1 MGGALRGMMPTKR
14 RIGSAEGSGWEA
26 FMQFRERRRVIQV
39 IRTVYD
45 PDLKRGRSELVG
57 KIDKAAPVITDKLQR
72 SCTPEELPEVLTY
85 LDGRH
90 NRLRNEAVR
99 AGAETLPAQ
108 MREAAEYFRTHR
120 DDDAR
125 AFATEI
131 RLAWEE
137 LKTALRESGFSK
149 SKVLK
154 RGADRDK
161 VAATA
166 EAPTPTPTQSS
177 GVEGV
182 AEPVD
187 APSPARPV
195 RKPRVRKARAAPA
208 AVEGASSDTDGAA
221 TPPAV

>member
-1 MGGALRGMMPTKR
+1 
-14 RIGSAEGSGWEA
+14 
-26 FMQFRERRRVIQV
+26 MQFRERRRVIQV

-57 KIDKAAPVITDKLQR
+57 KIDKATPVVADKLQK
-72 SCTPEELPEVLTY
+72 SCTPEELSEILTY
-85 LDGRH
+85 LDDRH

-99 AGAETLPAQ
+99 AGAESLPAQ

-125 AFATEI
+125 AFAMEI

-154 RGADRDK
+154 KATEKAGTPK
-161 VAATA
+161 VAVEVALEKVEEPAAVPPA
-166 EAPTPTPTQSS
+166 EA
-177 GVEGV
+177 
-182 AEPVD
+182 
-187 APSPARPV
+187 PV
-195 RKPRVRKARAAPA
+195 RKPRARKEKTVRVVARNTEVSKADEAGAPPA
-208 AVEGASSDTDGAA
+208 A
-221 TPPAV
+221 

>member
-1 MGGALRGMMPTKR
+1 
-14 RIGSAEGSGWEA
+14 
-26 FMQFRERRRVIQV
+26 MQFRERRRVIQV

-57 KIDKAAPVITDKLQR
+57 KIDKAAPAVTDKLQK
-72 SCTPEELPEVLTY
+72 SCTPEELSEILTY
-85 LDGRH
+85 LDDRH

-154 RGADRDK
+154 KAAERIEAPM
-161 VAATA
+161 VAAPMVAMEVAAEEVAEPAEASPA
-166 EAPTPTPTQSS
+166 EAP
-177 GVEGV
+177 G
-182 AEPVD
+182 
-187 APSPARPV
+187 
-195 RKPRVRKARAAPA
+195 RKPRARKTTSVRAVAADTEVSKAD
-208 AVEGASSDTDGAA
+208 ETGA
-221 TPPAV
+221 PPAV

>member
-1 MGGALRGMMPTKR
+1 M
-14 RIGSAEGSGWEA
+14 
-26 FMQFRERRRVIQV
+26 MQFRERRRVIQV

-57 KIDKAAPVITDKLQR
+57 KIDKAAPVVTDRLQK
-72 SCTPEELPEVLTY
+72 SCTPEELSEILTY
-85 LDGRH
+85 LDDRH

-131 RLAWEE
+131 RLAWED
-137 LKTALRESGFSK
+137 LKTALREAGFSK

-154 RGADRDK
+154 KAVDRDK
-161 VAATA
+161 APEKDPEKKAPENKAMEKA
-166 EAPTPTPTQSS
+166 EAPAPSVSLT
-177 GVEGV
+177 VDGV
-182 AEPVD
+182 AEPAA
-187 APSPARPV
+187 APSPAAPV
-195 RKPRVRKARAAPA
+195 RKPRTRKARTAPA
-208 AVEGASSDTDGAA
+208 VAAEGTSSDPGSADSSPAA
-221 TPPAV
+221 

>member
-1 MGGALRGMMPTKR
+1 
-14 RIGSAEGSGWEA
+14 
-26 FMQFRERRRVIQV
+26 MQFRERRRVIQV

-57 KIDKAAPVITDKLQR
+57 KIDKAAPAVTDKLQK
-72 SCTPEELPEVLTY
+72 SCTPEELSEILTY
-85 LDGRH
+85 LDDRH

-154 RGADRDK
+154 KAAERIEAPMVAVPMVAME
-161 VAATA
+161 VAAEEVAEPAEASPA
-166 EAPTPTPTQSS
+166 EAP
-177 GVEGV
+177 G
-182 AEPVD
+182 
-187 APSPARPV
+187 
-195 RKPRVRKARAAPA
+195 RKPRARKTTSVRAVAADTEVSKAD
-208 AVEGASSDTDGAA
+208 ETGAS
-221 TPPAV
+221 PAV

>member
-1 MGGALRGMMPTKR
+1 
-14 RIGSAEGSGWEA
+14 
-26 FMQFRERRRVIQV
+26 MQFRERRRVIQV

-45 PDLKRGRSELVG
+45 PDLKRGRSELIG
-57 KIDKAAPVITDKLQR
+57 KIDKAAPVVTDKLQK
-72 SCTPEELPEVLTY
+72 SCTPEELSEILTY
-85 LDGRH
+85 LDDRH

-137 LKTALRESGFSK
+137 LKTALREAGFSK

-154 RGADRDK
+154 KAVDRDK
-161 VAATA
+161 AVETVEVPEPITGLGAEEATNPADNPPAAA
-166 EAPTPTPTQSS
+166 
-177 GVEGV
+177 
-182 AEPVD
+182 
-187 APSPARPV
+187 PV
-195 RKPRVRKARAAPA
+195 RKPRAKKARTAPVVA
-208 AVEGASSDTDGAA
+208 LDGAA
-221 TPPAV
+221 SDAGGAGAPPVA

>member
-1 MGGALRGMMPTKR
+1 M
-14 RIGSAEGSGWEA
+14 
-26 FMQFRERRRVIQV
+26 MQFRERRRVIQV

-57 KIDKAAPVITDKLQR
+57 KIDKAAPVVTDRLQK
-72 SCTPEELPEVLTY
+72 SCTAEELSEILTY
-85 LDGRH
+85 LDDRH

-137 LKTALRESGFSK
+137 LKTALRDSGFSRNK
-149 SKVLK
+149 LLK
-154 RGADRDK
+154 KATERAEAAPVAVQ
-161 VAATA
+161 VAA
-166 EAPTPTPTQSS
+166 E
-177 GVEGV
+177 EV
-182 AEPVD
+182 AEPAEV
-187 APSPARPV
+187 PPAEAPV
-195 RKPRVRKARAAPA
+195 RKPRARKAKTARVVALNTEVSKADETGAPPA
-208 AVEGASSDTDGAA
+208 A
-221 TPPAV
+221 

>member
-1 MGGALRGMMPTKR
+1 
-14 RIGSAEGSGWEA
+14 
-26 FMQFRERRRVIQV
+26 MQFRERRRVIQV

-57 KIDKAAPVITDKLQR
+57 KIDKAAPAVTDKLQK
-72 SCTPEELPEVLTY
+72 SCTPEELSEILTY
-85 LDGRH
+85 LDDRH

-154 RGADRDK
+154 KAAERIEAPM
-161 VAATA
+161 VAAPMVAMEVAAEEVAEPAEASPA
-166 EAPTPTPTQSS
+166 EAP
-177 GVEGV
+177 G
-182 AEPVD
+182 
-187 APSPARPV
+187 
-195 RKPRVRKARAAPA
+195 RKPRARKTTSVRAVAADTE
-208 AVEGASSDTDGAA
+208 VSKTDETGA
-221 TPPAV
+221 PPAV

>member
-1 MGGALRGMMPTKR
+1 
-14 RIGSAEGSGWEA
+14 
-26 FMQFRERRRVIQV
+26 MQFRERRRVIQV

-57 KIDKAAPVITDKLQR
+57 KIDKAAPLVTDRLQK
-72 SCTPEELPEVLTY
+72 SCTPEELSEILTY
-85 LDGRH
+85 LDDRH

-120 DDDAR
+120 DGDAR

-154 RGADRDK
+154 KATEKAGAPT
-161 VAATA
+161 VAVEVALEEVTEPAEVPPA
-166 EAPTPTPTQSS
+166 EA
-177 GVEGV
+177 
-182 AEPVD
+182 
-187 APSPARPV
+187 PV
-195 RKPRVRKARAAPA
+195 RKPRARKAKTARVVALNTEGSKADETGAPPA
-208 AVEGASSDTDGAA
+208 A
-221 TPPAV
+221 

>member
-1 MGGALRGMMPTKR
+1 M
-14 RIGSAEGSGWEA
+14 
-26 FMQFRERRRVIQV
+26 MQFRERRRVIQV

-57 KIDKAAPVITDKLQR
+57 KIDKAAPVVTDRLQK
-72 SCTPEELPEVLTY
+72 SCTPEELSEILTY
-85 LDGRH
+85 LDDRH

-131 RLAWEE
+131 RLAWED
-137 LKTALRESGFSK
+137 LKTALREAGFSK

-154 RGADRDK
+154 KAVDRDK
-161 VAATA
+161 APEKAPEKAAEKKATA
-166 EAPTPTPTQSS
+166 KTEAPTPSVSLTVD
-177 GVEGV
+177 GA
-182 AEPVD
+182 AEPAA
-187 APSPARPV
+187 APSPAAPV
-195 RKPRVRKARAAPA
+195 RKPRARKARTAPA
-208 AVEGASSDTDGAA
+208 TAVAAEGTSSDSGSAGSSPAA
-221 TPPAV
+221 

>member
-1 MGGALRGMMPTKR
+1 
-14 RIGSAEGSGWEA
+14 
-26 FMQFRERRRVIQV
+26 MQFRERRRVIQV

-57 KIDKAAPVITDKLQR
+57 KIDKAAPVVTDRLQK
-72 SCTPEELPEVLTY
+72 SCTPEELSEILTY
-85 LDGRH
+85 LDDRH

-131 RLAWEE
+131 RLAWED
-137 LKTALRESGFSK
+137 LKTALRQAGFSK

-154 RGADRDK
+154 KAVDRDK
-161 VAATA
+161 VSEKAPEKKAPENKAMGKA
-166 EAPTPTPTQSS
+166 EAPASS
-177 GVEGV
+177 ASLSVDGV
-182 AEPVD
+182 AEPAV
-187 APSPARPV
+187 APSPAAPV
-195 RKPRVRKARAAPA
+195 RKPRARTARTVPA
-208 AVEGASSDTDGAA
+208 AAEGTSSDPGSAGSSPAA
-221 TPPAV
+221 

>member
-1 MGGALRGMMPTKR
+1 M
-14 RIGSAEGSGWEA
+14 
-26 FMQFRERRRVIQV
+26 MQFRERRRVIQV

-57 KIDKAAPVITDKLQR
+57 KIDKAAPVVTDRLQK
-72 SCTPEELPEVLTY
+72 SCTAEELSEILTY
-85 LDGRH
+85 LDDRH

-137 LKTALRESGFSK
+137 LKTALRDSGFSRNK
-149 SKVLK
+149 LLK
-154 RGADRDK
+154 K
-161 VAATA
+161 ATERA
-166 EAPTPTPTQSS
+166 EAAPIAVQAAAK
-177 GVEGV
+177 EV
-182 AEPVD
+182 AEPVEV
-187 APSPARPV
+187 PPAEAPV
-195 RKPRVRKARAAPA
+195 RKPRARKAKTARVVALNTEVSKADETGAPPA
-208 AVEGASSDTDGAA
+208 A
-221 TPPAV
+221 

>member
-1 MGGALRGMMPTKR
+1 M
-14 RIGSAEGSGWEA
+14 
-26 FMQFRERRRVIQV
+26 

-57 KIDKAAPVITDKLQR
+57 KIDKAAPVANDKLQKN
-72 SCTPEELPEVLTY
+72 CTPEELSEILTY
-85 LDGRH
+85 LDDRH

-154 RGADRDK
+154 RAADRNK
-161 VAATA
+161 AAEA
-166 EAPTPTPTQSS
+166 VEAPTLPVSS
-177 GVEGV
+177 TVEDA

-187 APSPARPV
+187 APSPAAPV
-195 RKPRVRKARAAPA
+195 RKPRARKARTMPA
-208 AVEGASSDTDGAA
+208 TVGTTASDTG
-221 TPPAV
+221 TTGIPLAV

>member
-1 MGGALRGMMPTKR
+1 M
-14 RIGSAEGSGWEA
+14 
-26 FMQFRERRRVIQV
+26 MQFRERRRVIQV

-57 KIDKAAPVITDKLQR
+57 KIDKAAPVVTDRLQK
-72 SCTPEELPEVLTY
+72 SCTAEELSEILTY
-85 LDGRH
+85 LDDRH

-137 LKTALRESGFSK
+137 LKTALRDSGFSK
-149 SKVLK
+149 NKLLK
-154 RGADRDK
+154 KAAERAEAAPVAVQ
-161 VAATA
+161 VAA
-166 EAPTPTPTQSS
+166 E
-177 GVEGV
+177 EV
-182 AEPVD
+182 AEPVEV
-187 APSPARPV
+187 PPAEARA
-195 RKPRVRKARAAPA
+195 RKPHARKAKTARVVALNTGGSKADETGAPPA
-208 AVEGASSDTDGAA
+208 A
-221 TPPAV
+221 

>member
-1 MGGALRGMMPTKR
+1 
-14 RIGSAEGSGWEA
+14 
-26 FMQFRERRRVIQV
+26 MQFRERRRVIQV

-72 SCTPEELPEVLTY
+72 SCTPEELSEVLTY

-166 EAPTPTPTQSS
+166 EAPTSTPTPTPTPSS
-177 GVEGV
+177 GVEGA

-187 APSPARPV
+187 APPPARPV
-195 RKPRVRKARAAPA
+195 RKPRVRKARVAPA

>member
-1 MGGALRGMMPTKR
+1 
-14 RIGSAEGSGWEA
+14 
-26 FMQFRERRRVIQV
+26 MQFRERRRVIQV

-57 KIDKAAPVITDKLQR
+57 KIDKAAPVVTDRLQK
-72 SCTPEELPEVLTY
+72 SCTPEELSEILTY
-85 LDGRH
+85 LDDRH

-131 RLAWEE
+131 RLAWED
-137 LKTALRESGFSK
+137 LKTALREAGFSK

-154 RGADRDK
+154 RAVDREK
-161 VAATA
+161 AVETV
-166 EAPTPTPTQSS
+166 EGPTPSVS
-177 GVEGV
+177 LAVE
-182 AEPVD
+182 D
-187 APSPARPV
+187 APSPVAPV
-195 RKPRVRKARAAPA
+195 RKPRARKARTAPA
-208 AVEGASSDTDGAA
+208 AVEGTAADAGRTDA
-221 TPPAV
+221 PPVA

>member
-1 MGGALRGMMPTKR
+1 
-14 RIGSAEGSGWEA
+14 
-26 FMQFRERRRVIQV
+26 MQFRERRRVIQV

-57 KIDKAAPVITDKLQR
+57 KIDKAAPVVTDKLQK
-72 SCTPEELPEVLTY
+72 SCTPEELSEILTY
-85 LDGRH
+85 LDDRH

-161 VAATA
+161 VATLP
-166 EAPTPTPTQSS
+166 EAPTPTVSLS
-177 GVEGV
+177 VEGA
-182 AEPVD
+182 AEPVSVR
-187 APSPARPV
+187 SPAQPV
-195 RKPRVRKARAAPA
+195 RKPRARKARAVSAA
-208 AVEGASSDTDGAA
+208 AVEGASPDMDGAGS
-221 TPPAV
+221 PPAV

>member
-1 MGGALRGMMPTKR
+1 M
-14 RIGSAEGSGWEA
+14 
-26 FMQFRERRRVIQV
+26 MQFRERRRVIQV

-57 KIDKAAPVITDKLQR
+57 KIDKAAPVVTDRLQK
-72 SCTPEELPEVLTY
+72 SCTAEELSEILTY
-85 LDGRH
+85 LDDRH

-137 LKTALRESGFSK
+137 LKTALRDSGFSK
-149 SKVLK
+149 NKLLK
-154 RGADRDK
+154 KAAERAEAAPVAVQ
-161 VAATA
+161 VAA
-166 EAPTPTPTQSS
+166 E
-177 GVEGV
+177 EV
-182 AEPVD
+182 AEPVEVPPAE
-187 APSPARPV
+187 APA
-195 RKPRVRKARAAPA
+195 RKPRARKAKTARVVALNTGVSKADETGAPPA
-208 AVEGASSDTDGAA
+208 A
-221 TPPAV
+221 

>member
-1 MGGALRGMMPTKR
+1 
-14 RIGSAEGSGWEA
+14 
-26 FMQFRERRRVIQV
+26 MQFRERRRVIQV

-57 KIDKAAPVITDKLQR
+57 KIDKAAPVVTDRLQK
-72 SCTPEELPEVLTY
+72 SCTPEELSEILTY
-85 LDGRH
+85 LDDRH

-131 RLAWEE
+131 RLAWED
-137 LKTALRESGFSK
+137 LKTALREAGFSK

-154 RGADRDK
+154 KAIDRDK
-161 VAATA
+161 APEKAAEKKATA
-166 EAPTPTPTQSS
+166 KTEAPTPSVSLT
-177 GVEGV
+177 
-182 AEPVD
+182 VD
-187 APSPARPV
+187 GAAAPSPAAPV
-195 RKPRVRKARAAPA
+195 RKPRARKARTAPA
-208 AVEGASSDTDGAA
+208 TAVAAEGTSSDSGSAGSSPAA
-221 TPPAV
+221 